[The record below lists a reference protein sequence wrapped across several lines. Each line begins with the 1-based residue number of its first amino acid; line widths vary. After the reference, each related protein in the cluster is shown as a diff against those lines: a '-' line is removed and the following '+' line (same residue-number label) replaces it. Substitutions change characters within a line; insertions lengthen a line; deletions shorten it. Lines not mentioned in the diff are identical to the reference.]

1 SLSAHADQKEL
12 IDWMDSI
19 KNIPERVFLIHG
31 EQEALLEFKIKIA
44 DVYKWHV
51 YIPEIFETV
60 ELIF

>member
-1 SLSAHADQKEL
+1 MA
-12 IDWMDSI
+12 SI

-51 YIPEIFETV
+51 HIPEMFETI
-60 ELIF
+60 ELVY